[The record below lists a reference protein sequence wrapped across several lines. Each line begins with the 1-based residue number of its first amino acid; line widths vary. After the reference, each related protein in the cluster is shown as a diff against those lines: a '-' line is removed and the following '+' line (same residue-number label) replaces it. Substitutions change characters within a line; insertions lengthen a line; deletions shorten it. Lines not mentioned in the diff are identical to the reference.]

1 MDISTSARPVSPPPA
16 GTLRLIYE
24 DGHVR
29 AIDPNGRKLRMRP
42 EPGVPV
48 LAVGAEWSLRIDTQP
63 EVGDVMRIGD
73 LSWTFVPGT
82 PGAGEIRIGGSLGAS
97 QGAIRTAINAS
108 GTHTA
113 GVFTDGESLVS
124 SVGYGVATN
133 VHVSITAWGG
143 NSFSAGTVG
152 IDATEASAGDMLY
165 DGESTHIVYIATKD
179 ISKTDHLG
187 WKTAA
192 IDNL

>member
-1 MDISTSARPVSPPPA
+1 MDISTSARPVSLPPA

-24 DGHVR
+24 DGHIR
-29 AIDPNGRKLRMRP
+29 AIDPNGRKLRLRP
-42 EPGVPV
+42 EPGIPV
-48 LAVGAEWSLRIDTQP
+48 LAVGAEWSLLVDTQP
-63 EVGDVMRIGD
+63 EANDVLVIGD
-73 LSWTFVPGT
+73 NSWTFVAAS
-82 PGAGEIRIGGSLGAS
+82 PGAGEILIGAS
-97 QGAIRTAINAS
+97 LSATQTNIRTAINAS

-113 GVFTDGESLVS
+113 EAFSADESLVS
-124 SVGYGVATN
+124 STGYGVATN
-133 VHVSITAWGG
+133 VRVSITATGG

-179 ISKTDHLG
+179 ISKTDYLG

-192 IDNL
+192 IDDL